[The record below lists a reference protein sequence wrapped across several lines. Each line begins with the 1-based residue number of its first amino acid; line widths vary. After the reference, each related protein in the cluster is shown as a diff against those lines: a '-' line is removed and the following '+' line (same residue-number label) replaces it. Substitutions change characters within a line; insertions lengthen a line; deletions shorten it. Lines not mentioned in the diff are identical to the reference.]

1 MALWWFM
8 LACNVLIPLLLIV
21 GGWVMWKLT
30 PKKINGFSGYRTSR
44 SMKNEKTW
52 KFANEYCGRLLW
64 YAGWDTLLV
73 FAAGQLLHRSEAVIG
88 LVSVALELV
97 DLVPV
102 FVSIGLTE
110 KALKRTFTEAGELR

>member
-1 MALWWFM
+1 MICHAGISAGKSSHSFNSQRSIFFS
-8 LACNVLIPLLLIV
+8 LAQAAA
-21 GGWVMWKLT
+21 
-30 PKKINGFSGYRTSR
+30 KIKPSACKSPHD
-44 SMKNEKTW
+44 
-52 KFANEYCGRLLW
+52 NEYCGRLLW

-73 FAAGQLLHRSEAVIG
+73 TAAGQLLLLHRPETVIG

>member
-1 MALWWFM
+1 MPCRNFSRKKLSFFQLPTFYFFQFSTGCRQNQAS
-8 LACNVLIPLLLIV
+8 ACKSPHD
-21 GGWVMWKLT
+21 
-30 PKKINGFSGYRTSR
+30 
-44 SMKNEKTW
+44 
-52 KFANEYCGRLLW
+52 NEYCGRLLW
-64 YAGWDTLLV
+64 YAGWGTLLV

>member
-1 MALWWFM
+1 MPGFQQEKALI
-8 LACNVLIPLLLIV
+8 LSTPNVLFLSLAQAAA
-21 GGWVMWKLT
+21 
-30 PKKINGFSGYRTSR
+30 KIKPSACKSPHDD
-44 SMKNEKTW
+44 
-52 KFANEYCGRLLW
+52 EYCGRLLW
-64 YAGWDTLLV
+64 YAGWGTLLV